1 MNKQIKTFL
10 QYGAIAAC
18 LSISSLSHADMNQ
31 VMALINNPSTA
42 PVVKRCEGNVN
53 CNAFVALSKQWQII
67 PKDDPL
73 RYFVYSGD
81 LNALIREGKDLH
93 EQQLLDLDD
102 FAYQVFDYR
111 AENFNDRWL
120 YVKGLSV
127 LKYVQRTQILREI

>member
-73 RYFVYSGD
+73 RYFIYSGD

-93 EQQLLDLDD
+93 EQQLLDLAD

>member
-1 MNKQIKTFL
+1 MNKQIKSFL

-73 RYFVYSGD
+73 RYFIYSGD

-127 LKYVQRTQILREI
+127 LKYVQRTQFAAQ

>member
-53 CNAFVALSKQWQII
+53 CNAFVAISKQWQII

-73 RYFVYSGD
+73 RYFIYSGD

-127 LKYVQRTQILREI
+127 LKYVQRTQFAAQ

>member
-1 MNKQIKTFL
+1 MNNRIKAFL
-10 QYGAIAAC
+10 QYSAVTAC
-18 LSISSLSHADMNQ
+18 LSIPPLCHADMNK
-31 VMALINNPSTA
+31 VMALINEPSSA
-42 PVVKRCEGNVN
+42 PTIKRCEGNVN
-53 CNAFVALSKQWQII
+53 CNAFVAISREWQII

-127 LKYVQRTQILREI
+127 LKYVQRTQFAAQ

>member
-18 LSISSLSHADMNQ
+18 LSVSSLSHADMNQ

-73 RYFVYSGD
+73 RYFIYSGD
-81 LNALIREGKDLH
+81 LNA
-93 EQQLLDLDD
+93 
-102 FAYQVFDYR
+102 
-111 AENFNDRWL
+111 
-120 YVKGLSV
+120 
-127 LKYVQRTQILREI
+127 

>member
-18 LSISSLSHADMNQ
+18 LAGSSLSHADMNQ

-73 RYFVYSGD
+73 RYFIYSGD

-127 LKYVQRTQILREI
+127 LKYVQRTQFAAQ

>member
-18 LSISSLSHADMNQ
+18 LSGSSLSHADMNQ

-127 LKYVQRTQILREI
+127 LKYVQRTQFAAQ

>member
-102 FAYQVFDYR
+102 FAYQVFDYH

-127 LKYVQRTQILREI
+127 LKYVQRTQFAAQ

>member
-73 RYFVYSGD
+73 RYFIYSGD

>member
-10 QYGAIAAC
+10 QYGAIAVC
-18 LSISSLSHADMNQ
+18 LSGSSLSHADMNQ

-127 LKYVQRTQILREI
+127 LKYVQRTQFAAQ

>member
-73 RYFVYSGD
+73 RYFIYSGD

-102 FAYQVFDYR
+102 FAYQVFDYS

>member
-1 MNKQIKTFL
+1 MNKHIKTFL

-73 RYFVYSGD
+73 RYFIYSGD

-127 LKYVQRTQILREI
+127 LKYVQRTQFAAQ

>member
-18 LSISSLSHADMNQ
+18 LAGSSLSHADMNQ

-42 PVVKRCEGNVN
+42 PIVKRCEGNVN

-73 RYFVYSGD
+73 RYFIYSGD

-102 FAYQVFDYR
+102 FAYQVFDYH

-127 LKYVQRTQILREI
+127 LKYVQRTQFAAQ

>member
-18 LSISSLSHADMNQ
+18 LSVSSLSHADMNQ

-53 CNAFVALSKQWQII
+53 CNAFVAISKQWQII

-73 RYFVYSGD
+73 RYFIYSGD

-93 EQQLLDLDD
+93 EPQLLDLDD
-102 FAYQVFDYR
+102 FAYQVFDYH

-127 LKYVQRTQILREI
+127 LKYVQRTQFAAQ

>member
-1 MNKQIKTFL
+1 MNKQIKTIL

-18 LSISSLSHADMNQ
+18 LSGSSLSHADMNQ

-73 RYFVYSGD
+73 RYFIYSGD
-81 LNALIREGKDLH
+81 LNALIGEGKELH
-93 EQQLLDLDD
+93 EQKLIDLDD

-111 AENFNDRWL
+111 AENLNDRWL

-127 LKYVQRTQILREI
+127 LKYVQRTQFAAQ

>member
-1 MNKQIKTFL
+1 MNKQITTFL

-73 RYFVYSGD
+73 RYFIYSGD

-127 LKYVQRTQILREI
+127 LKYVQRTQFAAQ

>member
-18 LSISSLSHADMNQ
+18 LSVSSLSHADMNQ

-81 LNALIREGKDLH
+81 LNANIFH
-93 EQQLLDLDD
+93 YILL
-102 FAYQVFDYR
+102 
-111 AENFNDRWL
+111 
-120 YVKGLSV
+120 LS
-127 LKYVQRTQILREI
+127 LFLAK

>member
-18 LSISSLSHADMNQ
+18 LSVSSLSHADMNQ

-73 RYFVYSGD
+73 RYFIYSGD

-111 AENFNDRWL
+111 AENFNDQWL

-127 LKYVQRTQILREI
+127 LKYVQRTQFSAQ

>member
-18 LSISSLSHADMNQ
+18 LSVSSLSHADMNQ

-127 LKYVQRTQILREI
+127 LKYVQRTQFAAQ

>member
-10 QYGAIAAC
+10 QYGAIAVC
-18 LSISSLSHADMNQ
+18 LSGSSLSHADMNQ

-42 PVVKRCEGNVN
+42 PIVKRCEGNVN

-73 RYFVYSGD
+73 RYFIYSGD

-127 LKYVQRTQILREI
+127 LKYVQRTQFAAQ

>member
-18 LSISSLSHADMNQ
+18 LSVSSLSHADMNQ

-102 FAYQVFDYR
+102 LAYQVFDYR

-127 LKYVQRTQILREI
+127 LKYVQRTQFAAQ

>member
-18 LSISSLSHADMNQ
+18 LSVSSLSHADMNQ

-120 YVKGLSV
+120 YIKGLAV
-127 LKYVQRTQILREI
+127 LKYVQRTQFNQL

>member
-73 RYFVYSGD
+73 RYFIYSGD

-127 LKYVQRTQILREI
+127 LKYVQRTQFAAQ

>member
-10 QYGAIAAC
+10 QYGAIAVC
-18 LSISSLSHADMNQ
+18 LSVSSLSHADMNQ

-73 RYFVYSGD
+73 RYFIYSGD

-127 LKYVQRTQILREI
+127 LKYVQRTQFAAQ